1 MYVLVLN
8 YLLSKLHI
16 SEKSYDY
23 IQGNHLFIG
32 LNIKLYT
39 ELVLFRYISYFSK
52 ISHLVKEYD
61 QINLKIKEYVLHLA
75 LLKAIL

>member
-8 YLLSKLHI
+8 YLLSERHI

-23 IQGNHLFIG
+23 IQDNYLVIG
-32 LNIKLYT
+32 LNTKLYT

-75 LLKAIL
+75 ILKAIL